1 MASWLRCRHEG
12 CIRFGR
18 LEGETVLFHEGDRLP
33 SRLASGDSAPLAAVE
48 VLTPCMPGKF
58 IGLWNNFHERARV
71 EMLAQPEHPLYFI
84 KTDSCYLPSGGTIR
98 RPTSYDGP
106 IVYEG
111 EIGVVIGRT
120 CRDVSIRE
128 AGDVIFGYTCVNDVT
143 ARAVLRSDPSFPQ
156 WVRAKS
162 FDTFG
167 PFGPYIVDGLD
178 PDRLRVITRIDGVEK
193 QNYPVSDMFFR
204 PREIV
209 SRISHDMTLNAGD
222 LICCGTSIGVEAMEA
237 GCRVEV
243 EIPGVGVLANVFA
256 G

>member
-1 MASWLRCRHEG
+1 MATWLRCRHEG
-12 CIRFGR
+12 RIRFGR
-18 LEGETVLFHEGDRLP
+18 LEGDIVIFHEGDVLP
-33 SRLASGDSAPLAAVE
+33 SARESGDCAPLAAVAI
-48 VLTPCMPGKF
+48 LTPCVPGKF

-71 EMLAQPEHPLYFI
+71 EKLAQPEHPLYFV
-84 KTDSCYLPSGGTIR
+84 KTDNCTLPSGGTIR
-98 RPTSYDGP
+98 RPDGYDGA
-106 IVYEG
+106 VVFEG

-120 CRDVSIRE
+120 CRNVS
-128 AGDVIFGYTCVNDVT
+128 ALHADDVIFGYTCVNDVT
-143 ARAVLRSDPSFPQ
+143 ARGVLRADPSFPQ

-167 PFGPYIVDGLD
+167 PFGPYVVDGLD
-178 PDRLRVITRIDGVEK
+178 PDGLRVITRVDGVEK

-209 SRISHDMTLNAGD
+209 SRISRDMTLNAGD
-222 LICCGTSIGVEAMEA
+222 LICCGTSVGVESMNP

-243 EIPGVGVLANVFA
+243 EIPGIGVLANAFA

>member
-1 MASWLRCRHEG
+1 MSIWLRCRHEG
-12 CIRFGR
+12 RIRLGR
-18 LEGETVLFHEGDRLP
+18 LEGDTIIFHEGCALP
-33 SRLASGDSAPLAAVE
+33 STQVSGDSAPLAAVE
-48 VLTPCMPGKF
+48 VLTPCVPGKF
-58 IGLWNNFHERARV
+58 IGLWNNFQERARV
-71 EMLAQPEHPLYFI
+71 EMLARPEHPLYFI
-84 KTDSCYLPSGGTIR
+84 KTDNCYLPSGGTIR
-98 RPTSYDGP
+98 RPTGYDGP

-111 EIGVVIGRT
+111 EIGIVIGRT
-120 CRDVSIRE
+120 CRDVSVRE

-167 PFGPYIVDGLD
+167 PFGPYIVDGLE
-178 PDRLRVITRIDGVEK
+178 PDELRVITRIDGVEK
-193 QNYPVSDMFFR
+193 QNYPVADMFFR

-222 LICCGTSIGVEAMEA
+222 LICCGTSVGVETMET